1 MNIPNETKK
10 KDHSKLQSMDKCF
23 ARDASLV
30 FNSAQTNWISERSW
44 TYYTSN
50 MLIKAS
56 KVADSKMTKKKIFKR
71 RPRFW
76 FIDFFSETSTKKKY
90 LNELHFPLKENLFIQ
105 HKERLS
111 TTNV

>member
-44 TYYTSN
+44 TYYASN

-56 KVADSKMTKKKIFKR
+56 KVADSKMTQKKNIQKKTKILIYR
-71 RPRFW
+71 L
-76 FIDFFSETSTKKKY
+76 FFRNFDKK
-90 LNELHFPLKENLFIQ
+90 EV
-105 HKERLS
+105 S
-111 TTNV
+111 